1 MKCTLLTGT
10 SSGVIRN
17 MPGISTR
24 LGIHII
30 GNHVKMIEIVGVTI
44 SQFDLDLV
52 NISVLPK
59 DNTINLLYVK
69 F

>member
-1 MKCTLLTGT
+1 
-10 SSGVIRN
+10 